1 MPIQKTGM
9 EICDRPGEDYST
21 KYQHVIEK
29 AQSEVKK

>member
-1 MPIQKTGM
+1 MGLIG
-9 EICDRPGEDYST
+9 DRPGEDYST